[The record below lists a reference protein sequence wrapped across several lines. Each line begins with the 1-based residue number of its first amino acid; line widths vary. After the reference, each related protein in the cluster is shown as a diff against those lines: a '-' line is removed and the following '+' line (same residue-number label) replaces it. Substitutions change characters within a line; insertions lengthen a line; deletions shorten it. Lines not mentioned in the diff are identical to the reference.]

1 MSNQKIWCPKPVSY
15 VGDWSVSYIGDR
27 SRAPKSFPNLGEGVE
42 LRVSGG
48 HLTSKVDILGGYTN
62 RKYHEVQLDQLK
74 KFLNRYPNFRYPNP
88 ISYIRDWSWAPK
100 NTGNYNIDNFW
111 CQKPVS
117 YIGCWSFSSIGDRS
131 RALKSS
137 ANICYSNRI

>member
-1 MSNQKIWCPKPVSY
+1 MREVGLYLGIRQKKGFAKKQPEDNK
-15 VGDWSVSYIGDR
+15 
-27 SRAPKSFPNLGEGVE
+27 F
-42 LRVSGG
+42 GG
-48 HLTSKVDILGGYTN
+48 FAN
-62 RKYHEVQLDQLK
+62 RIYHEVQLDQLK

-117 YIGCWSFSSIGDRS
+117 YIGCWSFSYIGDGS